1 MSTRPAGSDR
11 APGVEIR
18 PLRPSDDAL
27 ALWNRSAPLDPMTPA
42 RLAEQTDADLALVAV
57 DGDRV
62 VGLGVGALWPV
73 ADAVRASVRLLAVDP
88 ARRRRG
94 IGTAL
99 LDALADGLRERGAT
113 VLRLGECA
121 PVYLTPGVDLRLESG
136 LAFAEATGFRVIG
149 ESVDLGVDLAQDWA
163 TDADEARLRAEGVA
177 VRRVSGDA
185 DRAALGR
192 LLDAEWPAWHPEVAL
207 ALAHDPPAVH
217 VALRD
222 GDALGFAAHSAS
234 HVGLAWFGPMG
245 TAPAAR
251 GLGVG
256 AVLLRRCLAD
266 LRAAGHPS
274 ATIAWAASLPFYEK
288 TVGATVARRY
298 RRFERAL

>member
-1 MSTRPAGSDR
+1 MTA
-11 APGVEIR
+11 EIR
-18 PLRPSDDAL
+18 PLRPDDDGL
-27 ALWNRSAPLDPMTPA
+27 ALWNRSVPLDPMTPA
-42 RLAEQTDADLALVAV
+42 RFAEQTDADLALVAV
-57 DGDRV
+57 EAGHV

-73 ADAVRASVRLLAVDP
+73 AGDVRGSARLLAVDP
-88 ARRRRG
+88 GRRRRG

-99 LDALADGLRERGAT
+99 LDALGDGLRQRGAT
-113 VLRLGECA
+113 ALRLGECA

-136 LAFAEATGFRVIG
+136 LAFAEATGFHAIG

-163 TDADEARLRAEGVA
+163 TDADEARLQAEGVA

-185 DRAALGR
+185 DRTALGR
-192 LLDAEWPAWHPEVAL
+192 LLDAEWPAWRPEVAL

-222 GDALGFAAHSAS
+222 GDSLGFAAHSAS

-251 GLGVG
+251 GLGIG

-266 LRAAGHPS
+266 LRAAGRDR
-274 ATIAWAASLPFYEK
+274 ATIAWAASLPFYERA
-288 TVGATVARRY
+288 VGATVDRRY
-298 RRFERAL
+298 RRFERGL